1 MDSNNE
7 KVMLELLKSI
17 SESLKEIKTEIAE
30 VSVAVRESN
39 SFDLDEED
47 ECEGDCGEDCKCCK

>member
-7 KVMLELLKSI
+7 KELLLLLKSI

-47 ECEGDCGEDCKCCK
+47 ECDGECGDKCKCHN